1 MIWWAD
7 QPRRAHQ
14 ERNEVGEL
22 AERAPWLAN
31 VEWRFAA
38 DLRLAADF
46 DLEIGERR
54 IPLTLVYPSFFPDA
68 APSILARDATLLSG
82 HQYGPTGELCLE
94 YRPDNWTPDVTGA
107 TMIASAHRLLSSEQ
121 ETGQA
126 APSDHRMTPAQRTR
140 YTKLR
145 FLFSGDTL
153 RGISLVPEGQFE
165 EAEVQEQDLAG
176 YYVAQLSRVGSAT
189 APIWLEARKRGGET
203 LALRAM
209 VVGIPAGSGRDC
221 KDFEDLKALLWSHGF
236 SALATD
242 LANASDA
249 TVIVLSDGLRMHV
262 PMVFGSTGQRKLINY
277 DPIFAEKDGVRLDP
291 EYERLKAAKVAV
303 VGCGSVGS
311 KVAVQLARA
320 GVASFVLVDGDV
332 LASGNLVRN
341 ELDWRSV
348 GVHKS
353 PALGARLK
361 EINADCSVNARTT
374 LLGGQESGG
383 AVSSTMSAIEECDL
397 IIDATADATVFN
409 LCSAIARRAKKP
421 MCWAQVFGGGAGGI
435 VVRLRPGIDP
445 TPLAARQR
453 IEGWYAAQG
462 VEWPDDGSSQPYAE
476 MSGAGTPLIADD
488 ADVTVI
494 ASHLS
499 RFVID
504 LLARPDATIF
514 PYSAY
519 LIGLRDKWLF
529 TAPFDVRPIDL
540 GESDVW
546 GAEQEPGDV
555 EALRQLIRDLIP
567 DDADAG

>member
-7 QPRRAHQ
+7 QPRRAQQ

-22 AERAPWLAN
+22 AERAQWLAN

-68 APSILARDATLLSG
+68 APSIFARDATLLST

-94 YRPDNWTPDVTGA
+94 YRPDNWTTDVTGA
-107 TMIASAHRLLSSEQ
+107 MMIASAFRLLSSEQ
-121 ETGQA
+121 ETGQV
-126 APSDHRMTPAQRTR
+126 APSDHRMTPAQRSR
-140 YTKLR
+140 QAKLR
-145 FLFSGDTL
+145 FLFSNDTL
-153 RGISLVPEGQFE
+153 RGISLVPEGQIE
-165 EAEVQEQDLAG
+165 EAEIQEQDLAG
-176 YYVAQLSRVGSAT
+176 YYVAELSRIGPA
-189 APIWLEARKRGGET
+189 AEPIWLVARKRGGET
-203 LALRAM
+203 LTLRAT
-209 VVGIPAGSGRDC
+209 VVGIPAGTGRDF
-221 KDFEDLKALLWSHGF
+221 KDFEDLKSLLWAQGF
-236 SALATD
+236 SAFATD
-242 LANASDA
+242 LQNASDTA
-249 TVIVLSDGLRMHV
+249 VLVLSDGVRLHV
-262 PMVFGSTGQRKLINY
+262 PMVFGPIGQRKLINY
-277 DPIFAEKDGVRLDP
+277 DPIFAEQDSPRLDP
-291 EYERLKAAKVAV
+291 EYERLKAAKVAI
-303 VGCGSVGS
+303 VGCGSIGS
-311 KVAVQLARA
+311 KVAVQLVRS
-320 GVASFVLVDGDV
+320 GVVKFVLVDGDV

-348 GVHKS
+348 GLHKA

-361 EINADCSVNARTT
+361 EIDAGCDVDSRTT

-383 AVSSTMSAIEECDL
+383 AVSSTMSAIEKCDL
-397 IIDATADATVFN
+397 VIDATADAAVFN

-435 VVRLRPGIDP
+435 IVRLRPGVDP
-445 TPLAARQR
+445 TPLTARQR
-453 IEGWYAAQG
+453 LEGWYTAQG

-476 MSGAGTPLIADD
+476 TSGAGAPLIADD

-519 LIGLRDKWLF
+519 LIGLRDRWLF

-555 EALRQLIRDLIP
+555 EALRQLISDLIP
-567 DDADAG
+567 GDGNAG